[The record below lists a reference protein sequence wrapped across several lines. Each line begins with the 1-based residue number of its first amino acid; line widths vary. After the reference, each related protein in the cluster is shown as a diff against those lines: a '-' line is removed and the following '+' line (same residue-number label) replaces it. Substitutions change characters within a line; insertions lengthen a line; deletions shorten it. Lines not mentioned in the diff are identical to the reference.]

1 MLLGKTK
8 FSTIEVLI
16 SKALIDSNIRH
27 DKFIS
32 VNKVLREYNEIKEEK
47 ILKLPSISYRKS
59 IEPIASVVKNILE
72 TKIQVLENK
81 RTKQINTFAICGKKE
96 WTFIKNQELHSFN
109 NMSNDQFKIN
119 KIINKFLLSGD
130 KFMTEFHLK
139 QPGFNCSASANIY

>member
-1 MLLGKTK
+1 MLLVKTK

-81 RTKQINTFAICGKKE
+81 RTKEQNRLTLLLFVARKNGLSLK
-96 WTFIKNQELHSFN
+96 IKNSTVL
-109 NMSNDQFKIN
+109 
-119 KIINKFLLSGD
+119 IIFQMIS
-130 KFMTEFHLK
+130 LK
-139 QPGFNCSASANIY
+139 LIKSLTNFYCLGTNL

>member
-1 MLLGKTK
+1 MLLVKTK

-81 RTKQINTFAICGKKE
+81 RTKEQNRLTLLLFVARKNGLSLK
-96 WTFIKNQELHSFN
+96 IKNSTVL
-109 NMSNDQFKIN
+109 
-119 KIINKFLLSGD
+119 IIFQMIS
-130 KFMTEFHLK
+130 LK
-139 QPGFNCSASANIY
+139 LIKSLTNFYCLGTNLWRNSI

>member
-1 MLLGKTK
+1 MLLVKTK

-47 ILKLPSISYRKS
+47 ILKLPSISYRKN

-81 RTKQINTFAICGKKE
+81 RTKEQNRLTLLLFVARKNGLSLK
-96 WTFIKNQELHSFN
+96 IKNSTVL
-109 NMSNDQFKIN
+109 
-119 KIINKFLLSGD
+119 IIFQMIS
-130 KFMTEFHLK
+130 LK
-139 QPGFNCSASANIY
+139 LIKSLTNFYCLGTNL